1 MKKLAVLVVLSI
13 PLCGIATT
21 LSGKLDRTLTN
32 AFTRMTVR
40 VKVTL
45 AKPVYMSDV
54 MFRPVRGKDVVIR
67 TDYKE
72 QTCTG
77 LLSTQE
83 MHVYVPLSCVQDA
96 NYKAEKI
103 NLTFADG
110 RSVKKSAQALHL
122 HENSAHI
129 VL

>member
-1 MKKLAVLVVLSI
+1 MKKLVVLFVLSI
-13 PLCGIATT
+13 PACCVSTT
-21 LSGKLDRTLTN
+21 LSEKLDRVLT
-32 AFTRMTVR
+32 AAQAKIAVR

-45 AKPVYMSDV
+45 AKPVYMSD
-54 MFRPVRGKDVVIR
+54 MMCRPVRGKDVVIR

-77 LLSTQE
+77 RLSAQKTQ
-83 MHVYVPLSCVQDA
+83 VYVPLSCVQDE

-103 NLTFADG
+103 SLTFADG
-110 RSVKKSAQALHL
+110 RNVKKSAKALHL

-129 VL
+129 AL